1 VHILPNVLSGVGIVH
16 SIGHETAQHISFSSP
31 LYLLS
36 PALSC
41 PVLQVS
47 KYPETGDTRGE
58 LRLLKTVW
66 DVKALVLFTHD
77 SWNQQVAS

>member
-1 VHILPNVLSGVGIVH
+1 MKQPNISHFPLPFTFSLLPILSYPI
-16 SIGHETAQHISFSSP
+16 I
-31 LYLLS
+31 
-36 PALSC
+36 SC
-41 PVLQVS
+41 PVLKVS